1 MRYQE
6 IIDRK
11 QRRVRLFW
19 SLILSLLA
27 LTLSGWL
34 SPVGAQ
40 VWLCGEEISPGPHG
54 IYRLRGDLECT
65 EDTILHIEKAGSK
78 FDLRD
83 FTATGGG
90 ENDGILIKADGVKIV
105 GGTFRNCNTALYVN
119 KHDRCKIEKFTAINS
134 SDIGIRIRGQGNS
147 IVKSLCINAKDEC
160 FRLRVAIVPEP
171 EDITEVP
178 KHIKGNTAKWCTA
191 INGDRG
197 FRFRGPGHGYKLSA
211 FNSGG
216 EGIQINEEEI
226 IEDVYYVSGV
236 TINRCIIV
244 NSAKHGIEIEDGTD
258 NLIMHNNVFENGD
271 GIDFWDLTDRNEECD
286 GNVWKNNK
294 FETRN
299 LDCIN

>member
-1 MRYQE
+1 MIYQE
-6 IIDRK
+6 LINIK
-11 QRRVRLFW
+11 QQRVKLFS
-19 SLILSLLA
+19 SLILSLLT

-40 VWLCGEEISPGPHG
+40 VWLCGEKISPGHHG
-54 IYRLRGDLECT
+54 IYRLRGDLECRGT
-65 EDTILHIEKAGSK
+65 TILHIEEDRSK

-83 FTATGGG
+83 FTAIGDGDH
-90 ENDGILIKADGVKIV
+90 DGILIEADGVKIV
-105 GGTFRNCNTALYVN
+105 GGTFRNCNTALYVK
-119 KHDRCKIEKFTAINS
+119 KHDRCKILKFNAINS
-134 SDIGIRIRGQGNS
+134 NDIGIRLRGQGNS
-147 IVKSLCINAKDEC
+147 IVKSLCINAGKEC

-171 EDITEVP
+171 EDISEVP
-178 KHIKGNTAKWCTA
+178 EHIKGNTAKWCTA

-211 FNSGG
+211 FNSVG

-226 IEDVYYVSGV
+226 IKDVYYVSGV
-236 TINRCIIV
+236 TIIRSIIV
-244 NSAKHGIEIEDGTD
+244 NSFKHGIEIEDGTD
-258 NLIMHNNVFENGD
+258 NLIIHNIVFENGD
-271 GIDFWDLTDRNEECD
+271 GSETWDLTDRNEKCD